1 MEPTRSL
8 TSRISSRGSVSFEL
22 ASPCSRMSGGHMND
36 TVQTLFSFELWV
48 ENIRVD
54 KDAQVS
60 DELALGVR
68 LLDFPTLL
76 VYQPQHHHCDDEH
89 PGEHAEDERGHH
101 HGDHPFN
108 RGKSCF
114 FLMNL
119 NSLHSHLSHT
129 PLYAMVLDVKEE
141 IPRLVGSSLISLDKV
156 MDRVMQDVAQH
167 GVSAPSSHGERGL
180 FGVCSLTGEQTGSIS
195 LSYKLLSLGTSL
207 LPHVADWR
215 GLKSRS
221 MHGGQ
226 RARGGIEEENISTE
240 SQRLAHSPT
249 LDKSDG
255 NIPNTAPAS
264 ANNCKDMQDVVVCV
278 ATEDKPRSQIPQTL
292 QETGNCY
299 EKDLSLFCPPHL
311 YYSSSA
317 QSKNEGWVYK
327 HLPLDSNAFT
337 FEDSCSETSDNKF
350 EAPSSVMLDQR
361 VRSKGKALRNK
372 ETSIVSPN
380 ALGETLQQL
389 PLLNALLVE
398 LSQLNNQSPQQ
409 PMSIHPNLAWIYRPG
424 STELSAEHKDTPRK
438 TLEKSRQGTSP
449 CLKHLHP
456 PRNCS
461 TPIVRPSSAQKKD
474 NPEQALIE
482 RKSSSKPTR
491 KKLVYGTTRTFNLR
505 LKQVSHHKVKHRECV
520 ELMQNQKQ
528 TSTSKGKPKAL
539 KSSQRISVLNQSSSF
554 NENIETMMQSISVDS
569 TIHQQKK
576 QHWKVQDEEHR
587 DPLRGSEEPSLSERR
602 DLKCI
607 HIPSMDSDRAQSKDQ
622 SERHSES
629 NRSQSERDIEKIKS
643 PRSSRHSS
651 NKSSF
656 SDSSREGNKEGDYT
670 DKGNEEA
677 DYADDFDSLEPSD
690 ADSSDPVSSPEPS
703 RGKTPK
709 SPVRLDFHNPDWRSE
724 SVQRRAVLPVP
735 LKAPSSPQR
744 SLKATHIIRPRNHAS
759 ALSLSSEDGD
769 RDESDSLRTVCS
781 RKQMTESSRAERSSR
796 AESFVSSR
804 CERSKSTKNSS
815 PLRGLSVESTSS
827 FEPQEAEEVQ
837 DELGSL
843 DFGKVYQ
850 HVSELVA
857 NKLPG
862 YTM

>member
-1 MEPTRSL
+1 
-8 TSRISSRGSVSFEL
+8 
-22 ASPCSRMSGGHMND
+22 MSGGQIND
-36 TVQTLFSFELWV
+36 TVQTLFSFELYV

-76 VYQPQHHHCDDEH
+76 IYQPQHHHGDDEH
-89 PGEHAEDERGHH
+89 PGERAEDKR
-101 HGDHPFN
+101 GDHPFN

-119 NSLHSHLSHT
+119 NSLHSRLPNT

-180 FGVCSLTGEQTGSIS
+180 FGMCSLTGEKTGSIS

-207 LPHVADWR
+207 LPHVADRR
-215 GLKSRS
+215 GLKSMS
-221 MHGGQ
+221 VHGGQ
-226 RARGGIEEENISTE
+226 RVQASIEEKNISTE

-264 ANNCKDMQDVVVCV
+264 AKNCKDKQDVAVCV
-278 ATEDKPRSQIPQTL
+278 ATEDTPRSQSPHTL

-311 YYSSSA
+311 YYSKSA
-317 QSKNEGWVYK
+317 KSKNEGWVYK
-327 HLPLDSNAFT
+327 HLTPDSNAFT
-337 FEDSCSETSDNKF
+337 FEDSCSETSDNKI
-350 EAPSSVMLDQR
+350 EALSSVMLDQR
-361 VRSKGKALRNK
+361 VRSKGKASRNQ

-380 ALGETLQQL
+380 VLGETLQQL

-398 LSQLNNQSPQQ
+398 LSQLNNQNPQQ

-424 STELSAEHKDTPRK
+424 STELSAEHRDTPRK

-449 CLKHLHP
+449 CFKHLHP

-461 TPIVRPSSAQKKD
+461 TPIVSPSSVQKKD
-474 NPEQALIE
+474 NREEALIE
-482 RKSSSKPTR
+482 RKSSSKSTR

-520 ELMQNQKQ
+520 ELMQNEKQ
-528 TSTSKGKPKAL
+528 TSMRKGKPKAL
-539 KSSQRISVLNQSSSF
+539 KSSQRKSVLSQSFSF
-554 NENIETMMQSISVDS
+554 NENIETMMQTISVDS

-576 QHWKVQDEEHR
+576 QPGKVHDEEDR
-587 DPLRGSEEPSLSERR
+587 DPRRVSEEPSLSERR

-607 HIPSMDSDRAQSKDQ
+607 HIPSVDSDSAAAQSKDN
-622 SERHSES
+622 SERHSVS
-629 NRSQSERDIEKIKS
+629 NRSESERDEEKIKS
-643 PRSSRHSS
+643 SKSSRHSS
-651 NKSSF
+651 TKSSF
-656 SDSSREGNKEGDYT
+656 SDSSRERNKEGDYT

-677 DYADDFDSLEPSD
+677 DYADDFNSLEPSD
-690 ADSSDPVSSPEPS
+690 AYSPDPVSSPEPS
-703 RGKTPK
+703 RAKTPK
-709 SPVRLDFHNPDWRSE
+709 SPVRLDCYNPDSGSE
-724 SVQRRAVLPVP
+724 SVQRRAVLPVA

-744 SLKATHIIRPRNHAS
+744 SLRATHIIRPRNHAS
-759 ALSLSSEDGD
+759 ALSFSSDDGD
-769 RDESDSLRTVCS
+769 RDGSASLRTVCS

-804 CERSKSTKNSS
+804 CERSESTKNSS
-815 PLRGLSVESTSS
+815 TLRGISVESTST
-827 FEPQEAEEVQ
+827 FEPQEAEEVE

-843 DFGKVYQ
+843 DFRKEYR
-850 HVSELVA
+850 HISELVA

>member
-1 MEPTRSL
+1 
-8 TSRISSRGSVSFEL
+8 
-22 ASPCSRMSGGHMND
+22 MSGGQMND
-36 TVQTLFSFELWV
+36 TVQILFSFELWV

-60 DELALGVR
+60 DELALGLR

-76 VYQPQHHHCDDEH
+76 VYQPQHHHGDGEH
-89 PGEHAEDERGHH
+89 PGAER
-101 HGDHPFN
+101 GDHPFN

-119 NSLHSHLSHT
+119 NSLHSHLSST

-156 MDRVMQDVAQH
+156 MDKVMQDVAQH

-180 FGVCSLTGEQTGSIS
+180 FGMCSLTGEKTGSIS

-207 LPHVADWR
+207 LPHVADRR

-221 MHGGQ
+221 VQ
-226 RARGGIEEENISTE
+226 GGIEEENISTE

-264 ANNCKDMQDVVVCV
+264 ANNCKDKQDVVVCV

-311 YYSSSA
+311 YYSSSVK
-317 QSKNEGWVYK
+317 SKNEGWVYK
-327 HLPLDSNAFT
+327 HFPLNSNAFT
-337 FEDSCSETSDNKF
+337 FEDSCSETSDNEM
-350 EAPSSVMLDQR
+350 EALSSVMMDQR
-361 VRSKGKALRNK
+361 VRSKGKASRNQ
-372 ETSIVSPN
+372 ETSTVRPN
-380 ALGETLQQL
+380 VLGETLQQL

-398 LSQLNNQSPQQ
+398 LSQLNNQNPQQ

-424 STELSAEHKDTPRK
+424 STELSAEHRDTPRK
-438 TLEKSRQGTSP
+438 TLEKNRQGTSP
-449 CLKHLHP
+449 CFKLLHP

-461 TPIVRPSSAQKKD
+461 TPIVTPSSVQKKD
-474 NPEQALIE
+474 NREEALIE
-482 RKSSSKPTR
+482 GKSSSKPTK

-505 LKQVSHHKVKHRECV
+505 LKQVSHHKEKHRECV
-520 ELMQNQKQ
+520 ELMQNLKQ
-528 TSTSKGKPKAL
+528 TSMSKEKPKAL
-539 KSSQRISVLNQSSSF
+539 KSTQRISVLNQNFSF
-554 NENIETMMQSISVDS
+554 KENIETMMQSISVDS

-576 QHWKVQDEEHR
+576 QHWKVHDKEDRE
-587 DPLRGSEEPSLSERR
+587 PLRVSEEPSLSERR
-602 DLKCI
+602 DLKWI
-607 HIPSMDSDRAQSKDQ
+607 HIPSMSSQSKDQ
-622 SERHSES
+622 SKHHSES
-629 NRSQSERDIEKIKS
+629 NRSPSERDREKS
-643 PRSSRHSS
+643 NSSRSSRHSS
-651 NKSSF
+651 TKSSV
-656 SDSSREGNKEGDYT
+656 SDSSREGHKEGAII
-670 DKGNEEA
+670 DKANEDA
-677 DYADDFDSLEPSD
+677 DYPDDFDSLEPSD
-690 ADSSDPVSSPEPS
+690 AYSSDPGPS
-703 RGKTPK
+703 RAQTPK
-709 SPVRLDFHNPDWRSE
+709 SPDRLDIYNPDSRSE
-724 SVQRRAVLPVP
+724 SVQRRAVVPVP
-735 LKAPSSPQR
+735 LKAPSSPQS
-744 SLKATHIIRPRNHAS
+744 SLKATHIIQPRNQAS
-759 ALSLSSEDGD
+759 VLSLSSDDGD
-769 RDESDSLRTVCS
+769 RDGSASLRTVCS
-781 RKQMTESSRAERSSR
+781 RKQMTESSRAERSSH

-804 CERSKSTKNSS
+804 WKRSKSTKNSS
-815 PLRGLSVESTSS
+815 PLRGFSVESTSS
-827 FEPQEAEEVQ
+827 FEHHVAEEVQ

-843 DFGKVYQ
+843 DFRKEYQ